1 MKYLTQLLI
10 SLCLLLLCV
19 GATGCASKVV
29 DASATKL
36 KAGNI
41 EIQLPKNLDADELEV
56 SINPK
61 TGEYRLTAK
70 KLKTDASGVIDSASK
85 IQAEAL
91 GKLADTVTALAPLV
105 K

>member
-1 MKYLTQLLI
+1 MHRISQLLI
-10 SLCLLLLCV
+10 SLSLVLAL
-19 GATGCASKVV
+19 ASTTGCASKVV
-29 DASATKL
+29 DAAATKL

-61 TGEYRLTAK
+61 TGEYKLTAK